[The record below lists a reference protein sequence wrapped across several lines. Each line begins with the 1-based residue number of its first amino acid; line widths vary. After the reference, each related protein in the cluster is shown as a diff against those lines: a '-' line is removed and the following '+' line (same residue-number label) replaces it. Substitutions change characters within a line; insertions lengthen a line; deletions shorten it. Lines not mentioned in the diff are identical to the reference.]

1 MAHINIRSCV
11 LLKLCSTKEML
22 LVSWRDDKT
31 QKIADRHSAFKRLP
45 KRTRIWK
52 SIWLGQTYNAKRAA
66 HDCFLVERRFEIEMA
81 KVTQLRHAAY
91 VVESVSLSTSE
102 YDWLT
107 QQTMF

>member
-1 MAHINIRSCV
+1 M

-31 QKIADRHSAFKRLP
+31 QKIADRHSAFKRLPNSAFKRLP

-107 QQTMF
+107 QQKMF